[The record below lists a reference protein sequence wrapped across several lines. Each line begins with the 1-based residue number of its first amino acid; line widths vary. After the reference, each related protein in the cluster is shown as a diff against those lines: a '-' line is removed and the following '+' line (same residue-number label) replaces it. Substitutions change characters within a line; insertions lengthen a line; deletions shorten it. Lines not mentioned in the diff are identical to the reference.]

1 MEMGD
6 IKFLIIG
13 ATKSA
18 TTWLQQSLQLDPQV
32 YMPDPEIHYF
42 SRYSDRGDQWYLD
55 NIKPPSE
62 SLLIG
67 EKSNSYLDTPAA
79 AGRIH
84 RSLPNVQLVAQLRNP
99 VERAYSDYCMLHR
112 RGDASADIERYLDPR
127 QGAGGR
133 FLEGGLYFQQLRRFV
148 DLFPPDRLLVLF
160 YEDIKNDA
168 AGQVRDLRRFLTLE
182 EDPSFQPVAQR
193 VKDKKKPLVDARL
206 RHLLK
211 PLKPIVAPFRQT
223 KGFEALRSVIS
234 DEFKYVPLT
243 TELAKRMVEY
253 YQTETDRLGD
263 LLGRDLSHW
272 LRSPLTEERR
282 QSFRPV

>member
-1 MEMGD
+1 MEMRD

-18 TTWLQQSLQLDPQV
+18 TTWLQQSLQLDPRV
-32 YMPDPEIHYF
+32 HMPDPEVHYF
-42 SRYSDRGDQWYLD
+42 SRYHDRGDHWYLD
-55 NIKPPSE
+55 NFKPPSE
-62 SLLIG
+62 GLVVG
-67 EKSNSYLDTPAA
+67 EKSNSYLDTPVA

-84 RSLPNVQLVAQLRNP
+84 QSLPNVQLVAQLRNP

-112 RGDASADIERYLDPR
+112 RGDASADIDRYLDPR

-133 FLEGGLYFQQLRRFV
+133 FLEGGLYFQQLRRFL
-148 DLFPPDRLLVLF
+148 DLFPADRMLVLF
-160 YEDIKNDA
+160 YEDLKSDA
-168 AGQVRDLRRFLTLE
+168 AGQVKDLRRFLDLDE
-182 EDPSFQPVAQR
+182 NPLFEPVAQR
-193 VKDKKKPLVDARL
+193 VKDKTKPLVDARL
-206 RHLLK
+206 RRLLK

-243 TELAKRMVEY
+243 GELAARMVEY
-253 YQTETDRLGD
+253 YAQETEKLGD

-272 LRSPLTEERR
+272 LRSPFSEAKR
-282 QSFRPV
+282 QSV

>member
-1 MEMGD
+1 MEMRD

-18 TTWLQQSLQLDPQV
+18 TTWLQQSLQLDPRV

-42 SRYSDRGDQWYLD
+42 SRYHDRGDRWYLE
-55 NIKPPSE
+55 NFKPPGAE
-62 SLLIG
+62 LVIG

-79 AGRIH
+79 AERIH
-84 RSLPNVQLVAQLRNP
+84 RSLPEVHLVAQLRNP

-112 RGDASADIERYLDPR
+112 RGDASADIDRYLDPR

-133 FLEGGLYFQQLRRFV
+133 FLEGGLYFQQLRQFL
-148 DLFPPDRLLVLF
+148 DLFPAERMLVLF
-160 YEDIKNDA
+160 YEDLKTDA
-168 AGQVRDLRRFLTLE
+168 AGQVKDLRRFLALDE
-182 EDPSFQPVAQR
+182 NPLFEPVAQR
-193 VKDKKKPLVDARL
+193 VKDKTKPLVDARL
-206 RHLLK
+206 RRLLK

-243 TELAKRMVEY
+243 AELAARMVDY
-253 YQTETDRLGD
+253 YEAETERLGD
-263 LLGRDLSHW
+263 LLGRDLGHW
-272 LRSPLTEERR
+272 LRSPFSEEKR
-282 QSFRPV
+282 QSV